1 MDARS
6 PNHWTPPGRSLP
18 CLASSTVLSDSDRL
32 SLRHLLTTHFEFLIP
47 LLASSPFSFLTSLWA
62 AAAQETVVQG
72 VGYEP
77 ENNRI
82 RNKATSALVVLFISL
97 RGDFVCVR
105 AQLCLT
111 LYSPMDC
118 VACQAPLSMGF
129 SRQEYWSGL
138 PFLTPGDLP
147 NPGIK
152 PRSPGLA
159 GRFFTTST
167 TVFCP

>member
-1 MDARS
+1 M
-6 PNHWTPPGRSLP
+6 
-18 CLASSTVLSDSDRL
+18 
-32 SLRHLLTTHFEFLIP
+32 
-47 LLASSPFSFLTSLWA
+47 
-62 AAAQETVVQG
+62 VQG

-82 RNKATSALVVLFISL
+82 RNKATSVLVVLFISL

-111 LYSPMDC
+111 LYGPMDC
-118 VACQAPLSMGF
+118 VACQASLSMGF

-152 PRSPGLA
+152 SRSPGLA